1 MVDPERPRSSLVL
14 TPTARLARAVQRALA
29 TQRETAGESAWRA
42 PDILS
47 AGAWLQRLRTDA
59 LVSGAIDTVPV
70 SGAQARALWQQ
81 AIDTDIFIG
90 EPRVADLA
98 QRAWRTVHE
107 YRLQHPGQWPTL
119 LMSEDARRFRGW
131 AARFEAL
138 CRERGVIDEWAFAAR
153 LPDLIA
159 ERRIE
164 HPGRVE
170 LAGFELPPTPLFEA
184 ILDALE
190 AAGTDVDRPDEAPT
204 ELSAGATDLAAFAE
218 PDDELRAAAAWARGR
233 LEADPA
239 QSVAVVV
246 PDLGERLEAVE
257 RIFRQV
263 FDPPGFALAAR
274 GDEPWHVSLGRPLA
288 DWPLAAEALLIL
300 GLDPARLPQSRATRL
315 LRSPWLADW
324 DDEFR
329 ARAEAVRLL
338 MDQAPF
344 EITAAEWA
352 RDARATDAHRLAVR
366 IEHWRALRREH
377 GHAAW
382 PSEWARRFQLEL
394 SELGFGNGRSLD
406 SREFQVLKRWH
417 DLLDEF
423 GSLDVVA
430 AAPMRR
436 SDAVSALAERAGATT
451 FRERDPG
458 CPIEI
463 LGVEEALGARFDAA
477 WITTL
482 DADTWPKPARRDP
495 LIPGPVQTDVPVAT
509 GDGCA
514 VRARAE
520 LAGLLRIA
528 DTLRGSFSTGSD
540 EQPREPT
547 PLLPGLE
554 LHGPDPASSPAPVEL
569 EIVEGDVSAAECAGQ
584 GVRGGTGVLRDQSMC
599 PFRAFGAHRLAA
611 HQPTPP
617 RPGLDAAARGS
628 LIHRALEAFW
638 DGLDGHAALV
648 AMAPDE
654 CESRI
659 EDAARRAIDEHT
671 RRYLLRLGAGSRALE
686 RRCTVRALGR
696 WLALERERG
705 AFRVVDRERRVEM
718 RFGALELTGKIDRI
732 DETPAGSVLIDYKT
746 GRAGKNAWR
755 PEARIADPQLPAYA
769 LALDPPPAAIAFA
782 RLTTDDVRFDG
793 LAETDVGIPDVVEL
807 ASAGR
812 AWKAFDDWQ
821 NLLALW
827 RGHLETLAGA
837 FVAGRAEVDPRDAQA
852 CRYCDL
858 HALCRIAERQPVEVR
873 LEDAR

>member
-1 MVDPERPRSSLVL
+1 MVEAERQSPSLVL
-14 TPTARLARAVQRALA
+14 TPTARLARALQRKLA
-29 TQRETAGESAWRA
+29 ARREAAGESAWKA
-42 PDILS
+42 PQILS
-47 AGAWLQRLRTDA
+47 TGAWLQRLRADA
-59 LVSGAIDTVPV
+59 LISGAIDTVPI

-107 YRLQHPGQWPTL
+107 YRLQRPGQWPTL
-119 LMSEDARRFRGW
+119 LMSEDARRFRDW

-138 CRERGVIDEWAFAAR
+138 CRDRGVVDEWAFAAR
-153 LPDLIA
+153 LPGLVAEERIA
-159 ERRIE
+159 

-170 LAGFELPPTPLFEA
+170 LAGFELPPAPLLEA
-184 ILDALE
+184 ILAALE
-190 AAGTDVDRPDEAPT
+190 AAGVDVQRPDPAPAEPPAEAV
-204 ELSAGATDLAAFAE
+204 DLAAFAE
-218 PDDELRAAAAWARGR
+218 ADDELRAAASWARGR

-239 QSVAVVV
+239 KSVAVVV

-288 DWPLAAEALLIL
+288 DWPLAADALVIL
-300 GLDPARLPQSRATRL
+300 QLDPARIPQARAARL
-315 LRSPWLADW
+315 LRAPWLAGW
-324 DDEFR
+324 GDEFR
-329 ARAEAVRLL
+329 ARAETVRLL
-338 MDQAPF
+338 MDQAPY

-352 RDARATDAHRLAVR
+352 RDARATEAHGLAVG

-436 SDAVSALAERAGATT
+436 SDAVSALSERARATT

-458 CPIEI
+458 CPIEV

-482 DADTWPKPARRDP
+482 DADSWPKPARRDP
-495 LIPGPVQTDVPVAT
+495 LIPGPVQADVPGAT

-514 VRARAE
+514 ARARAE
-520 LAGLLRIA
+520 LAGLLRVA
-528 DTLRGSFSTGSD
+528 DALQGSYSTGSD
-540 EQPREPT
+540 DRPREPT
-547 PLLPGLE
+547 PLLAGPEPSVPKPGAPADVARLE
-554 LHGPDPASSPAPVEL
+554 S
-569 EIVEGDVSAAECAGQ
+569 VEGDVSAPECAGQ
-584 GVRGGTGVLRDQSMC
+584 GVRGGTGVLRDQSVC
-599 PFRAFGAHRLAA
+599 PFRAFAAHRLGAY
-611 HQPTPP
+611 QPAPP

-628 LIHRALEAFW
+628 LIHSALEAFW
-638 DGLDGHAALV
+638 KGLDGHAALV
-648 AMAPDE
+648 AMSSDE
-654 CESRI
+654 REARI
-659 EDAARRAIDEHT
+659 EDAARRAVEQHT
-671 RRYLLRLGAGSRALE
+671 RRYLLRLGAGSKALEQRCTARAL
-686 RRCTVRALGR
+686 AR
-696 WLALERERG
+696 WLAVERERG
-705 AFRVVDRERRVEM
+705 PFRVIDRERRIEM
-718 RFGALELTGKIDRI
+718 RLGELELTGKIDRI
-732 DETPAGSVLIDYKT
+732 DETAAGTVLIDYKT
-746 GRAGKNAWR
+746 GRTGKNAWR

-769 LALDPPPAAIAFA
+769 LAMDPAPAAIAFA
-782 RLTTDDVRFDG
+782 RLTPDDVRFDG
-793 LAETDVGIPDVVEL
+793 LAETDAGMPGVVEL
-807 ASAGR
+807 ASAGH
-812 AWKAFDDWQ
+812 AWKAFDDWR

-827 RGHLETLAGA
+827 RGHLEALAGA
-837 FVAGRAEVDPRDAQA
+837 FVAGRAEVDPRDPQA

-858 HALCRIAERQPVEVR
+858 HALCRIVERQPVETR
-873 LEDAR
+873 LEEDR